1 MWHEASHF
9 EETQWPAR
17 GPPLCSCHL
26 AHPRSCAPQKML
38 VSCVAGQNV
47 ERQES
52 PFWSGASGR
61 GGRWFLSRDVLKSCE
76 AHQRVW
82 AGFVLTLSSS
92 VSMKPLWSVS
102 YFRQVCG
109 GCGRKR
115 HALGAPAGK
124 ARVRD
129 AAAAGRLRPRARY
142 LHELLAGPELLAAEE
157 QHEVLLRGQHVR
169 QLQRGGGCQGR
180 GPGASPAPAP
190 RPGSGRALGTR
201 RAGVGRGLPGRGPGS
216 PETRLLGGRP
226 LLRAPG
232 PLSEPTT
239 DGRPR
244 VPVGGRT
251 QAARAVGRASASP
264 GPREAPSA
272 QQKATRSNL
281 GPVAAGGDRPRGGG
295 HCGVAGSR
303 APEAARLPGVPAD
316 AAWAAVCAAVSS
328 T

>member
-1 MWHEASHF
+1 
-9 EETQWPAR
+9 
-17 GPPLCSCHL
+17 
-26 AHPRSCAPQKML
+26 ML

-169 QLQRGGGCQGR
+169 QLQRGGSCQGR

-190 RPGSGRALGTR
+190 RPGSGRALGMR

-226 LLRAPG
+226 LRARPDPG
-232 PLSEPTT
+232 RCSAPRGPSRSPQRTGGHASLWGEEPRRPALWEGPARLPDPGRPLAHSRRPPGAISGQWRQAET
-239 DGRPR
+239 DHGAGDTAGWRGAGPPRPR
-244 VPVGGRT
+244 VCRGSPPL
-251 QAARAVGRASASP
+251 QP
-264 GPREAPSA
+264 GPRSVLRSPARDP
-272 QQKATRSNL
+272 ATLR
-281 GPVAAGGDRPRGGG
+281 GP
-295 HCGVAGSR
+295 HC
-303 APEAARLPGVPAD
+303 
-316 AAWAAVCAAVSS
+316 
-328 T
+328 TT